1 MTKPMLLVMLTATL
15 LVASVRTEAQDAASI
30 ADVRCVVVGM
40 QIYDSGDSTQRA
52 TGMWLSLYYIGQLHG
67 RAPQLDIENL
77 LVEEASKM
85 TASDSASEAKR
96 CGAGLSAIAEQI
108 SRIGNDLLQRHGKPP
123 VRKRAAE
130 APGMNSP
137 C

>member
-1 MTKPMLLVMLTATL
+1 MTKPTLLIILLATL
-15 LVASVRTEAQDAASI
+15 VLASVRTEAQDAVTI

-40 QIYDSGDSTQRA
+40 QLYGSGDSTQQV
-52 TGMWLSLYYIGQLHG
+52 TGTWLSLYYIGQLHG

-77 LVEEASKM
+77 IVEEASKM

-108 SRIGNDLLQRHGKPP
+108 SRIGNDLLQRHRKPP
-123 VRKRAAE
+123 AHSNT
-130 APGMNSP
+130 PSN
-137 C
+137 

>member
-1 MTKPMLLVMLTATL
+1 MTKVMPFIMLVTTL
-15 LVASVRTEAQDAASI
+15 LVASMQTDAQDTATI

-40 QIYDSGDSTQRA
+40 QIYGSGDSARQA

-77 LVEEASKM
+77 IVEEANKM

-96 CGAGLSAIAEQI
+96 CGAGLSVIAEQI
-108 SRIGNDLLQRHGKPP
+108 ARIGNDLLQRQ
-123 VRKRAAE
+123 KRPAGRSNT
-130 APGMNSP
+130 PSN
-137 C
+137 